1 MWGGGVSSR
10 LTISSTGGLVGEAGD
25 SVGTRDETGSV
36 HLTPPRQ
43 RSSGEIGFPRV
54 TITVLVSPS
63 SAPLP
68 ALFVVLSTTSLV
80 LLLLNV
86 DRLAINTRN
95 GNDTHNIQL
104 IKAPASRPALA
115 EH

>member
-1 MWGGGVSSR
+1 MKLVFLASQLQFSCHPAPPHFPHFLSS
-10 LTISSTGGLVGEAGD
+10 
-25 SVGTRDETGSV
+25 
-36 HLTPPRQ
+36 
-43 RSSGEIGFPRV
+43 
-54 TITVLVSPS
+54 SP
-63 SAPLP
+63 A
-68 ALFVVLSTTSLV
+68 TSLV